1 MDRKGA
7 GLSLR
12 VFQRVTGECKLILL
26 SQVPLSAC
34 PQDWQDAVNNDRR
47 IEFLVGTFNPVPY
60 WLGDIYVYPSR
71 LDGIGLSLPEAL
83 SCGLPAITTN
93 CPPMNE
99 FVEEGRTG
107 TLIKVKELHG
117 RPDGYYWPEA
127 ICDEDSLAEAF
138 QYYIQ
143 HPDQVFY
150 QGVNARLYAQNNLN
164 WQKNSHFLSGWIGST
179 KKLKNIP
186 NIDLMLIETVAL
198 KYDRSRNAT
207 PLQKTFQGIKSLLIY
222 MKTRIS

>member
-1 MDRKGA
+1 
-7 GLSLR
+7 
-12 VFQRVTGECKLILL
+12 
-26 SQVPLSAC
+26 
-34 PQDWQDAVNNDRR
+34 
-47 IEFLVGTFNPVPY
+47 
-60 WLGDIYVYPSR
+60 
-71 LDGIGLSLPEAL
+71 
-83 SCGLPAITTN
+83 
-93 CPPMNE
+93 
-99 FVEEGRTG
+99 
-107 TLIKVKELHG
+107 LHG